1 MATKTATEE
10 LELLD
15 LGTDDHGPG
24 EGGFGPGDGEGH
36 RAGPLRPSYVYV
48 TGIWLAL
55 AAILMF
61 FLALTSAFIVRKGL
75 SNDWVPV
82 AWPGILWFNT
92 LVLLAS
98 SLTLERARS
107 LLTGANLGG
116 FRRWWATTT
125 GLGLIFLLGQVIAWR
140 QLAAAGFYVST
151 NPSSSF
157 FYLLTAAHGTHLLGG
172 IVALLYV
179 GARHRLTAVKVSSL
193 YWHFMGGLWV
203 FLFLLL
209 QLGQ

>member
-1 MATKTATEE
+1 MAARTATEE

-15 LGTDDHGPG
+15 LGTDDRRPG
-24 EGGFGPGDGEGH
+24 GGGDTPGDDEGGRGE
-36 RAGPLRPSYVYV
+36 PLRPSYVYI

-92 LVLLAS
+92 LVLLTS
-98 SLTLERARS
+98 SLTLERARTFLHTEQRS
-107 LLTGANLGG
+107 G
-116 FRRWWATTT
+116 FRFWWGTTT
-125 GLGLIFLLGQVIAWR
+125 GLGLLFLAGQIVAWQ
-140 QLAAAGFYVST
+140 QLAAVGVYLSS

-157 FYLLTAAHGTHLLGG
+157 FYLLTAAHGVHVLGG
-172 IVALLYV
+172 ILALLYA
-179 GARHRLTAVKVSSL
+179 GARQRRTAVRVSSL